1 MGRVIRSVTHS
12 VYKHIACIFGRKK
25 YSSFELQTKTNTC
38 LALAGEKSDGLLLKT
53 EVSSSEAFLSFPSV
67 VLGAMPPVARNHES
81 VFLTLDLL
89 PF

>member
-53 EVSSSEAFLSFPSV
+53 EEVSSSEAFLSFPSV
-67 VLGAMPPVARNHES
+67 VLGAIGG
-81 VFLTLDLL
+81 
-89 PF
+89 